1 MKSRK
6 ISHGV
11 ENIKV
16 HLIDYSENA
25 IKTMS
30 QMLKATWQGHYDP
43 DQEVDFEIVK
53 KSLGAK
59 ALGNALES
67 VQMTFAIEGISRSCT
82 HQLVRQRIGVG
93 FMQEGGRD
101 NDWSDFDY
109 TIPEKIAGDAELA
122 LEFSEAVEN
131 CRKVYIKALE
141 SGVSWQDA
149 RFVCPIGA
157 NTFIIVT
164 TNFRALQTFVARR
177 LCNLMQWEI
186 NYVARLMVGEV
197 FKVQP
202 LLGEQLKCGC
212 ERAGVCT
219 ALNPTLFPP
228 CGMFPLKD
236 KDLLTRKYVFPKE
249 ANACMEFAEKDT
261 RLGRK
266 WLPNFKHRPWEKY

>member
-1 MKSRK
+1 MKNRK
-6 ISHGV
+6 MNRGI

-16 HLIDYSENA
+16 HLIDYPENA
-25 IKTMS
+25 FKTMS
-30 QMLKATWQGHYDP
+30 QMLNATWQGHYDP
-43 DQEVDFEIVK
+43 DQEVNLDLVGQA
-53 KSLGAK
+53 LGAK

-67 VQMTFAIEGISRSCT
+67 VQMTFAIDGISRSCT

-101 NDWSDFDY
+101 NDWREFDY
-109 TIPEKIAGDAELA
+109 TIPEKIANNAELA
-122 LEFSEAVEN
+122 SEFSKAVEA
-131 CRKVYIKALE
+131 CRKVYAKAVDN
-141 SGVSWQDA
+141 GVSWQDA
-149 RFVCPIGA
+149 RFVCPIGT

-177 LCNLMQWEI
+177 LCNLVQWEI

-197 FKVQP
+197 YNVMP
-202 LLGEQLKCGC
+202 ALGEQLKCGC

-228 CGMFPLKD
+228 CGMWPVRD
-236 KDLLTRKYVFPKE
+236 KTLLERKYIFPKE
-249 ANACMEFAEKDT
+249 ANACMEFAEKDI

-266 WLPNFKHRPWEKY
+266 WLPNYKERPWDKL